1 MLRGGQSVAPIA
13 PGYSAPR
20 SITLATAYQ
29 AVNPLRPALVVL
41 TFSAPTTL
49 LLTVGTTV
57 TGDLRIGPDASVAT
71 GGGVLVAPYKKSMT
85 GVLGVG
91 VSLASDDYE
100 TKTFLLPANAYFAV
114 RQLSGAG
121 MLVVSASEQAIN

>member
-1 MLRGGQSVAPIA
+1 MYRGVQSAGPIA
-13 PGYSAPR
+13 PGYAAPR
-20 SITLATAYQ
+20 SIALATAYQ
-29 AVNPLRPALVVL
+29 ALNPLRPALVVL
-41 TFSAPTTL
+41 TFSVPATL
-49 LLTVGTTV
+49 LLSAGTTV
-57 TGDLRIGPDASVAT
+57 TGDVRIGADASVAT
-71 GGGVLVAPYKKSMT
+71 GGGVLVAPYKKSLT

-91 VSLASDDYE
+91 VSLATDDYE